1 MGHVAACLWVGLLNE
16 QYQYDL
22 RDDGSEKSG
31 SEQEKEDT
39 ENLRSDPWPGCHLV
53 TIQPDFRFFRIQFS
67 AKIFASLLQFM
78 QI

>member
-39 ENLRSDPWPGCHLV
+39 ENLRSDP
-53 TIQPDFRFFRIQFS
+53 
-67 AKIFASLLQFM
+67 
-78 QI
+78 